1 MSFSERCVADSLPI
15 WEQCLNSPFLQK
27 LENGTLDPECF
38 LGYIVDDSLYL
49 REYAKVFA
57 WGMTKAATMA
67 DIRTCYS
74 LLSFVNEGEG
84 STRLYYLDQYGVRD
98 EDIQNL
104 PQRPENRA
112 YTQCMIDAAING
124 GMAECMM
131 ACLPCMLSY
140 GWIFQRLLSRSPS
153 VQDTPYWPL
162 VRDYA
167 GEGYEAACKDWAD
180 AADRLCT
187 DLTPERQ
194 ESCLQIFHSCSVHEL
209 HFWEMSDKPRTDIS
223 ISRPQIP

>member
-1 MSFSERCVADSLPI
+1 MSFVDTCIQDSLPI

-27 LENGTLDPECF
+27 LEKGTLDPACF

-57 WGMTKAATMA
+57 WGMTKAETMA

-74 LLSFVNEGEG
+74 LLSFVNEGED
-84 STRLYYLDQYGVRD
+84 STRLYYLRRYGVKD
-98 EDIQNL
+98 EEVQNL
-104 PQRPENRA
+104 PQRQANKA
-112 YTQCMIDAAING
+112 YTDCMLEAAKHG

-140 GWIFQRLLSRSPS
+140 GWIFQKLLRRSPS

-167 GEGYEAACKDWAD
+167 GEGYEKACQTWAD
-180 AADRLCT
+180 AAEQICA
-187 DLTPERQ
+187 DLPLERK
-194 ESCLQIFHSCSVHEL
+194 EACLQIFRECSLHEL
-209 HFWEMSDKPRTDIS
+209 HFWEMSDQPRTDIS
-223 ISRPQIP
+223 IRGS